1 MSAAVGAAISATKD
15 VTFNPQMEE
24 EELMNNK
31 NNKVGGE
38 PSRLPNSDD
47 GHENDHEVDDEP
59 EEEEDAKLKSNK
71 ELDLGPQFSL
81 KEQLE
86 KDKVYM
92 IFPFFSF
99 FHFSFLSFNFAWLDE
114 EHFFSLILVFFLMR
128 VLFNCSYFCVF

>member
-59 EEEEDAKLKSNK
+59 EEEDDAKLKSNK

-92 IFPFFSF
+92 IFL
-99 FHFSFLSFNFAWLDE
+99 FSFLSFNFAWLDE

-128 VLFNCSYFCVF
+128 VLFNCSYFFVF

>member
-24 EELMNNK
+24 AELMNNK

-92 IFPFFSF
+92 IFLFFL
-99 FHFSFLSFNFAWLDE
+99 FSFLSFNFAWLDE
-114 EHFFSLILVFFLMR
+114 ENFLSLVFVFVFYACCLIAPIFL
-128 VLFNCSYFCVF
+128 SSEG

>member
-15 VTFNPQMEE
+15 VTFNPQMQE
-24 EELMNNK
+24 EELRTNK

-38 PSRLPNSDD
+38 PSRLPHSDD
-47 GHENDHEVDDEP
+47 GHGNDHEDDDEP
-59 EEEEDAKLKSNK
+59 EEEDDAKLKSNK

-92 IFPFFSF
+92 IFL
-99 FHFSFLSFNFAWLDE
+99 FSFLS
-114 EHFFSLILVFFLMR
+114 LVFVFFFMR
-128 VLFNCSYFCVF
+128 VLFNCSYFFVF